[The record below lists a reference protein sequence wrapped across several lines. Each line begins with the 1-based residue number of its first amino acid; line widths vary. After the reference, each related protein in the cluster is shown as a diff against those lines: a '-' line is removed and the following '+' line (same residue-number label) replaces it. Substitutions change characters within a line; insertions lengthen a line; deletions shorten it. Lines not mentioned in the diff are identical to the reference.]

1 MLSEAGLVPTL
12 RKYLDELR
20 RARGIEC
27 VVHGPDVIDVNDVM
41 QAAIFRFVQALLG
54 ALLVEGG
61 AQRIDVHV
69 GLEGQVARVLI
80 EGVGLDS
87 ERETV
92 YGALDEETLKHRIDY
107 FGATLTTQT
116 RSNRGM
122 AVEVD
127 IPVPAEAL
135 LVA

>member
-1 MLSEAGLVPTL
+1 
-12 RKYLDELR
+12 
-20 RARGIEC
+20 
-27 VVHGPDVIDVNDVM
+27 M
-41 QAAIFRFVQALLG
+41 QAAIFRFMQAMLS

-61 AQRIDVHV
+61 AQKLDVHV
-69 GLEGQVARVLI
+69 GLDGQTARVLI
-80 EGVGLDS
+80 EGVGLES
-87 ERETV
+87 ERETI
-92 YGALDEETLKHRIDY
+92 YGALDEETLKHRMDY

-127 IPVPAEAL
+127 IPVPEEAL